1 MRKSGLWTQFGSI
14 APQVRAGLQAS
25 ASQSAAPIGQEVLQQ
40 LLRAADAI
48 YAPEPMRGSAL
59 RALSK
64 AIDPAHVPALL
75 AWLDSPLGRDIVKLE
90 EAGAAETDPG
100 VTLREG
106 AVLLA
111 AMPEERRAAFREMIV
126 LSRAP
131 EAITSISINTA
142 LAIQEGIASVTPG
155 GPAPSRRELRAALEA
170 RRAQMLQAF
179 ASFSLAMFAKLY
191 APLSARQ
198 LGEYLAFLRSP
209 AGQHF
214 TEVGVRAV
222 EQALLEAA
230 VEFGRKV
237 PGARQGST

>member
-1 MRKSGLWTQFGSI
+1 M
-14 APQVRAGLQAS
+14 AAQVRAGLQA
-25 ASQSAAPIGQEVLQQ
+25 AATQSATPIGQDVLQQ

-59 RALSK
+59 RMLARTTE
-64 AIDPAHVPALL
+64 PAHMPALM
-75 AWLDSPLGRDIVKLE
+75 AWLDSPLGRDIVRLE
-90 EAGAAETDPG
+90 EASAAETDPG
-100 VTLREG
+100 ATLREG
-106 AVLLA
+106 AALLT
-111 AMPEERRAAFREMIV
+111 AMPPERRAAFQEMIV

-131 EAITSISINTA
+131 EAITTISINTA

-155 GPAPSRRELRAALEA
+155 APAPSRRELRAALEA
-170 RRAQMLQAF
+170 QRPQMLQAF
-179 ASFSLAMFAKLY
+179 TSFSLAMFAKLY
-191 APLSARQ
+191 APLTARQ

-230 VEFGRKV
+230 LEFGRKV